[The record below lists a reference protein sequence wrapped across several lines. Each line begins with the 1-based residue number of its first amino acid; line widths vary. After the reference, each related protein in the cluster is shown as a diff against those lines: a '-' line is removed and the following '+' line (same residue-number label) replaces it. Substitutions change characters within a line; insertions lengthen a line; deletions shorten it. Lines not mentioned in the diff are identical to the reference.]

1 MTACRLFLA
10 FKPSK
15 YFCMFPFFSKYFPNI
30 SQCYTWVVLKMCT
43 PALPFLPRTTLSF
56 PDKYMYL
63 QIAQTLQC
71 AQYKLSIINYWFRWW
86 CVWSSSFET
95 GKIKPQAIKSDPAH
109 AHGAGIVPAAE
120 NLLHLVGGINIYYHF
135 CLLTRFLFLLLLLIF
150 GSPRRESSWSQ
161 RSWPRCCHRD
171 RQLPRLP
178 PFWLREAEMDSIEDN
193 PDVCYIFGYIYG
205 IYSTYGI

>member
-10 FKPSK
+10 FKSSK
-15 YFCMFPFFSKYFPNI
+15 YFCMFPFPPKISQLFPTATPGWSWRFCLQNLPNISKYFPNI

-135 CLLTRFLFLLLLLIF
+135 CLLTWFLFY
-150 GSPRRESSWSQ
+150 
-161 RSWPRCCHRD
+161 H
-171 RQLPRLP
+171 
-178 PFWLREAEMDSIEDN
+178 
-193 PDVCYIFGYIYG
+193 
-205 IYSTYGI
+205 